1 MDLSRLMP
9 AAREGI
15 GVRRVFG
22 EPVDRDGTTLSPAA
36 TVIGGAGSGGGEE
49 PGSESE
55 GEGRSGGGSGFF
67 GVMWP
72 SGAYVIKDG
81 HVGWRPAFNVTQV
94 MVVLVPVALGLA
106 GILRRRSS

>member
-9 AAREGI
+9 AAREGL

-22 EPVDRDGTTLSPAA
+22 EPVDRDGTTLIPAA
-36 TVIGGAGSGGGEE
+36 NVIGGAGSGGGEA
-49 PGSESE
+49 PADTSD
-55 GEGRSGGGSGFF
+55 GEGRTGGGSGFF
-67 GVMWP
+67 GLMWP
-72 SGAYVIKDG
+72 AGAYVIKDG
-81 HVGWRPAFNVTQV
+81 HVGWRPAVNVTQV

>member
-9 AAREGI
+9 AAREGL

-22 EPVDRDGTTLSPAA
+22 EPVDRDGTTVIPAA
-36 TVIGGAGSGGGEE
+36 TVIGGAGSGGGED
-49 PGSESE
+49 PGSEGD
-55 GEGRSGGGSGFF
+55 GEGRSGGGSGFA

-72 SGAYVIKDG
+72 AGAYVIKDG

-94 MVVLVPVALGLA
+94 MVVLVPVALGVTAL
-106 GILRRRSS
+106 LRRRRR